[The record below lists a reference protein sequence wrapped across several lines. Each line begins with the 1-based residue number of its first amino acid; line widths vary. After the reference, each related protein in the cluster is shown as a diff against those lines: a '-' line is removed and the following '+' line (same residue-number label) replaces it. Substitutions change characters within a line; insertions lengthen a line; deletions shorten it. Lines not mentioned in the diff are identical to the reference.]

1 MAGFGLIGY
10 RKPAKLLIQ
19 SLSTFW
25 IRAGICATRPIRCPS
40 LNTLSLR
47 SAQGRGLALEAVT
60 VGHKWFEEQ
69 RGPTRTVCLIKAQNE
84 GSLRLGSKVGIARL
98 AAAFTSTIAI
108 SSWSGNDLADNW
120 PLVIY
125 HTSAGCL
132 QSEQLSLLM
141 PNFVGKK

>member
-60 VGHKWFEEQ
+60 AGHKWFEEQ

-84 GSLRLGSKVGIARL
+84 VPCDWGRKSVSPVWRLRLQARSPYHL
-98 AAAFTSTIAI
+98 GAAMILQTI
-108 SSWSGNDLADNW
+108 
-120 PLVIY
+120 
-125 HTSAGCL
+125 
-132 QSEQLSLLM
+132 
-141 PNFVGKK
+141 

>member
-1 MAGFGLIGY
+1 MDGCPYSCSVIPLTTNVSDFASRLPRVTAALISLIILWPCHSVMF

-60 VGHKWFEEQ
+60 AGHKWFEEQ

-108 SSWSGNDLADNW
+108 
-120 PLVIY
+120 
-125 HTSAGCL
+125 
-132 QSEQLSLLM
+132 
-141 PNFVGKK
+141 